1 MALQNDLW
9 VVSIQNYVFIWNN
22 PFQYFLHYIFV
33 LSLVSFVLPFQY
45 AYLILLF
52 LEFTLPSKSMHTRTF
67 ENMVT
72 GYDMQQQHIHELYIL
87 PLKRLDTVWSCCV
100 AGEWCGNTVQIWNIL
115 LHTGTREGGQG
126 VIGATAEAVEQED
139 CYWDPSCQEVLQG
152 RGVPSTVPW
161 EGWPIWFQAIC
172 F

>member
-1 MALQNDLW
+1 MDIYL
-9 VVSIQNYVFIWNN
+9 SIYGYKVFV
-22 PFQYFLHYIFV
+22 FLIPKR
-33 LSLVSFVLPFQY
+33 SASFPMLPISTTSRLGF
-45 AYLILLF
+45 F
-52 LEFTLPSKSMHTRTF
+52 LEFTLPSKSMHTRTL

-72 GYDMQQQHIHELYIL
+72 SYDMQQHIHGLYIL
-87 PLKRLDTVWSCCV
+87 PLKRLVAVWSCCV

-152 RGVPSTVPW
+152 RGVPSAVPW
-161 EGWPIWFQAIC
+161 ERWPIWFQAIC